1 MKLKKAEFDLRH
13 AYSLH
18 LQVGMI
24 ATLLV
29 LIYLFRADL
38 NFGGDTVFEAIEQEL
53 IEMEEVIQTEQVVKP
68 PPPVR
73 PPVPIEVP
81 NDEILEDMDLNF
93 DVSLDLDTPL
103 DLPPP
108 PAQAM
113 AVVED
118 EEPEIYLVVEEDPEL
133 IGGLEGLQ
141 RSIRYP
147 EIARKAGIEG
157 RVFVQFVVDEQG
169 NVIDPVVTRGIG
181 GGCNEAALEAV
192 RKAKF
197 KPGKQRG
204 RPVKV
209 TYSIPVTFRLQ
220 N

>member
-1 MKLKKAEFDLRH
+1 MKLKKDEFDLRH

-73 PPVPIEVP
+73 PPVPVEVP

-108 PAQAM
+108 PSTESEQ
-113 AVVED
+113 VED
-118 EEPEIYLVVEEDPEL
+118 EDPPFFVIVEQEPEL
-133 IGGLEGLQ
+133 IGGIEGLQ
-141 RSIRYP
+141 KKVKYPDMAIRSNVS
-147 EIARKAGIEG
+147 G
-157 RVFVQFVVDEQG
+157 RVYLQFIVNENGDVVDPFVVK
-169 NVIDPVVTRGIG
+169 GIG
-181 GGCNEAALEAV
+181 AGCDEAALAAI
-192 RKAKF
+192 KTAKF

-204 RPVKV
+204 KPVKV
-209 TYSIPVTFRLQ
+209 QYQIYITFRLR
-220 N
+220 